1 MKNNYRPDF
10 TYADFGPQFT
20 AEFFDANQWADM
32 FKASGAEYIVFVS
45 KHHEGYTNWPS
56 NHSFN
61 WNSMAVGPKRDIVGE
76 LAAAIKTNT
85 SIHFGV
91 YHSLF
96 EWFHPLYL
104 QDKENNFSTQNFVI
118 DKTMP
123 ELYELVNT
131 YKPDVI
137 WSDGDWEATSDY
149 WQSKEFLS
157 WLYTDSPVKDTVVT
171 NDRWGKDST
180 CKHGGF
186 FTCQDRYQ
194 PGKLQS
200 RKWENAMTI
209 DRRSWGYRRNAQL
222 SDYLSTE
229 ELLSTFI
236 ETVSF
241 GGNMLMN
248 VGPTKEGTIHP
259 LFEERLRDVGSWLN
273 VNGEAIRSS
282 RPWTSQNDTLT
293 PHVWYTMR
301 NSDVYAILLDWPTGS
316 TLSLGAPMTQT
327 GTTVQLLGYSG
338 NFKWTAR
345 SGKGIDITIPPISA
359 SSIPCK
365 WAWTLKLSGL
375 ANIY

>member
-1 MKNNYRPDF
+1 
-10 TYADFGPQFT
+10 
-20 AEFFDANQWADM
+20 M
-32 FKASGAEYIVFVS
+32 FSASGAEYVVFVS

-85 SIHFGV
+85 SIHFGL

-137 WSDGDWEATSDY
+137 WSDGDWEASSDY
-149 WQSKEFLS
+149 WQSKQFLS

-171 NDRWGKDST
+171 NDRWGSDST
-180 CKHGGF
+180 CHHGGF

-194 PGKLQS
+194 PGKLQP

-209 DRRSWGYRRNAQL
+209 DKRSWGYRRNAPL
-222 SDYLSTE
+222 SDYLSTQ
-229 ELLSTFI
+229 ELLATFI

-259 LFEERLRDVGSWLN
+259 IFEERLRDVGAWLN

-282 RPWTSQNDTLT
+282 RPWTSQNDTIT
-293 PHVWYTMR
+293 PHVWYTMK

-338 NFKWTAR
+338 NFMWKAR
-345 SGKGIDITIPPISA
+345 SGRGIDITIPPISA
-359 SSIPCK
+359 NKIPCK
-365 WAWTLKLSGL
+365 WAWTFKLSGL
-375 ANIY
+375 ATMY

>member
-1 MKNNYRPDF
+1 MSSRTVLIFCAFFVSVLGARYDPTWDSIDSRPLPAWYDEAKLGIFIHWGVFAVPSINSEWFWERWQGSRTPEVVNFMKNNYRPDF
-10 TYADFGPQFT
+10 TYADFAPQFT
-20 AEFFDANQWADM
+20 AEFFDANQWANM
-32 FKASGAEYIVFVS
+32 FNASGAEYIVFVS

-293 PHVWYTMR
+293 PHVW
-301 NSDVYAILLDWPTGS
+301 
-316 TLSLGAPMTQT
+316 
-327 GTTVQLLGYSG
+327 
-338 NFKWTAR
+338 
-345 SGKGIDITIPPISA
+345 
-359 SSIPCK
+359 
-365 WAWTLKLSGL
+365 
-375 ANIY
+375 